1 MSGIEEDSDSSALD
15 GFNIWPAISEGVPSE
30 RTEILHNIDGNS
42 AAIRVGDMKLLLNVK
57 NQEWYE
63 PPELSSGA
71 RKATKV
77 LTREH
82 DGIERETPCLLSPW
96 EIGTDGNFTENIF
109 RPNKRLKLIGGW
121 FPGRS
126 TNF

>member
-63 PPELSSGA
+63 PPELSFGA
-71 RKATKV
+71 RKAKKV

-96 EIGTDGNFTENIF
+96 D
-109 RPNKRLKLIGGW
+109 
-121 FPGRS
+121 
-126 TNF
+126 